1 LGKILG
7 KDSGVRVDLLTFD
20 YEEAMK
26 AGTEKGNGSGAS
38 LDLLIFDYKEAM
50 KAGRRALGMDSG
62 FERPKMIRCLLDSWL
77 P

>member
-7 KDSGVRVDLLTFD
+7 KDSGVRVDLLIFD
-20 YEEAMK
+20 YE
-26 AGTEKGNGSGAS
+26 
-38 LDLLIFDYKEAM
+38 EAM